1 LFALVLIPAVTLLQ
15 GIGRAVAEACLKTFN
30 ANVLAIA
37 RTENALN
44 SLKTYAEKELN
55 AQGRVETVV
64 GDVTEERVIDEA
76 VERCLKHWGRID
88 GLVINAG

>member
-1 LFALVLIPAVTLLQ
+1 M
-15 GIGRAVAEACLKTFN
+15 
-30 ANVLAIA
+30 LAIA
-37 RTENALN
+37 RTENALS

-55 AQGRVETVV
+55 THGRVETVV

-76 VERCLKHWGRID
+76 VEKCLKHWGRVD